1 MALHVTPVTKPVIV
15 KTAGELGEADCLASS
30 MVPLVQARLTLT
42 ALVFP
47 SVNSLR
53 TVNVVVFRVST
64 IVHEEDLRSV
74 IATRRQ
80 ALSSSA

>member
-15 KTAGELGEADCLASS
+15 KTAGELGEADCVASS
-30 MVPLVQARLTLT
+30 MVPLVQARRTLT

-53 TVNVVVFRVST
+53 TVNVAVFRLST
-64 IVHEEDLRSV
+64 IVHEDAVRSV

-80 ALSSSA
+80 SLSSAV